1 MAIQPP
7 SDIVLDVAR
16 AADPF
21 EYRASINK
29 LYSLQKVQRT
39 QAIEGE
45 GNSFAN
51 LANIDSASAVRDSL
65 TSDRIVQQ
73 THLKPQSIENKEAAV
88 FRDFEAFVLQT
99 FVESMFGTDIQSIFG
114 KGQAGQ
120 IWKSM
125 MAEQLAKEFAISG
138 GIGIAQMLVSD
149 QMRKETDSSMSELE
163 TNQALDTKDHRLLA
177 DAVIYKNELDL
188 TR

>member
-1 MAIQPP
+1 MAIQLP

-16 AADPF
+16 AADPL
-21 EYRASINK
+21 EYRTSVDK
-29 LYSLQKVQRT
+29 LYSLQKIART
-39 QAIEGE
+39 QAIERE
-45 GNSFAN
+45 GNSFA
-51 LANIDSASAVRDSL
+51 
-65 TSDRIVQQ
+65 DRIVQQ
-73 THLKPQSIENKEAAV
+73 THVKPQSVESKETAV

-99 FVESMFGTDIQSIFG
+99 FVENMFATDIQSIFG

-149 QMRKETDSSMSELE
+149 QMRKEADSSLSALE
-163 TNQALDTKDHRLLA
+163 TDQALDAKDHHLLA